1 MSTKKQLK
9 NRKQMTL
16 EQIYTSKFGSYSAFS
31 PSHYELQLHAFVIYT
46 ITKRELN
53 EHGEVIISLCH

>member
-1 MSTKKQLK
+1 
-9 NRKQMTL
+9 MTL
-16 EQIYTSKFGSYSAFS
+16 EQIYTSKFGSYKCFFPLAIMNSI
-31 PSHYELQLHAFVIYT
+31 LHAFVIYT